1 MDGSTIWFDR
11 SFFSDEVIARTAHRY
26 TNFFHVTVHGTV
38 GEIGVVLTALEGIER
53 SADLEARFRNDA
65 LDERLRETVREETKD
80 LHAELIRA
88 ALRESLP
95 RRTDVAP

>member
-26 TNFFHVTVHGTV
+26 TNFFQVTVHGTV
-38 GEIGVVLTALEGIER
+38 GEIGVELEALQGVER

-65 LDERLRETVREETKD
+65 LDERLRETVRKETKD